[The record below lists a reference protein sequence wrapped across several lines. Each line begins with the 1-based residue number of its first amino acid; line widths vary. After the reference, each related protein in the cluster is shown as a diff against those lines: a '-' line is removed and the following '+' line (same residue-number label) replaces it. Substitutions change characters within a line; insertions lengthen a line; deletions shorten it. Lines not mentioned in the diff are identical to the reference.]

1 MANKKEDLAKSL
13 ADELNKHFKNEGHV
27 AYFIGGENTPTDVS
41 DWIGTGSSM
50 LDLAIS
56 NKPHGG
62 FPVGR
67 IIELNGLEA
76 SGKSLVAAHAI
87 AEVQKKDGVGVY
99 IDTENAMS
107 QEFLEAIGVD
117 LSKMLYLQLDT
128 VEQIFEAL
136 ESVIDQ
142 IRESNKDTPVVIVV
156 DSLAAAT
163 TSNEREG
170 DYSKEGWAT
179 DKALI
184 VSKAFRKITRKIGK
198 ERIVVIFTNQLRQ
211 KLGVMFG
218 DPYTTSGGKG
228 LPFHA
233 SVRVRLKS
241 MGQIK
246 YKKGSIEKVIGI
258 KARAQV
264 VKNRVGPPFRTADFD
279 IFFDRGIDD
288 SDNWLQILKDDNV
301 VQRSNPGFK
310 IVDQKGEE
318 RKFVTDEW
326 STMLNDDPEFKEFLY
341 QKICDSVIMQYKS
354 KSSIGLSSDDL
365 SVENGEIVDE

>member
-1 MANKKEDLAKSL
+1 MATNKDDLASSL
-13 ADELNKHFKNEGHV
+13 AKELNKHFKEDGKV
-27 AYFIGGENTPTDVS
+27 AYFIDGDTPTNVS
-41 DWIGTGSSM
+41 GWISTGSSI

-56 NKPHGG
+56 NRPHGG
-62 FPVGR
+62 LPIGR

-76 SGKSLVAAHAI
+76 SGKSLVAAHVI
-87 AEVQKKDGVGVY
+87 AEVQKKGGVGVY

-117 LSKMLYLQLDT
+117 LDKMLYLQLDT
-128 VEQIFEAL
+128 VEQIFQAL
-136 ESVIDQ
+136 ETIIDN
-142 IRESNKDTPVVIVV
+142 IRESSKDTPIAIIV

-163 TSNEREG
+163 TANEKEG
-170 DYSKEGWAT
+170 DYNKEGWAT

-198 ERIVVIFTNQLRQ
+198 EKIVVVFTNQLRQ

-246 YKKGSIEKVIGI
+246 YKKDSVVVGI
-258 KARAQV
+258 KVRGIV
-264 VKNRVGPPFRTADFD
+264 IKNRVGPPYRTADFD
-279 IFFDRGIDD
+279 MFFDRGIDD

-310 IVDQKGEE
+310 VIDHKGEE
-318 RKFVTDEW
+318 RKFITDEW
-326 STMLNDDPEFKEFLY
+326 NKMLNEDEEFKEFLY
-341 QKICDSVIMQYKS
+341 QKICNSVIMNYRSQ
-354 KSSIGLSSDDL
+354 SSIGLSSDDL
-365 SVENGEIVDE
+365 VVDNGEIVDE